1 MMDKKAV
8 DLVKLFEGCELS
20 AYRRPAGV
28 LTIGYGHT
36 RDVMQGD
43 VITQYTAE
51 KLLLEDLQSV
61 EDQVNQLVTVPLTTS
76 QRGALVSFAYDVGI
90 VDLKQSALLKRI
102 NERDPLAADE
112 FLKLNKATVKG
123 EKVVLDGLTRR
134 RKAERNLFLS

>member
-8 DLVKLFEGCELS
+8 DLVKLFEGCKLS
-20 AYRRPAGV
+20 AYRCPAGV

-76 QRGALVSFAYDVGI
+76 QRGALVSFAYNGGI
-90 VDLKQSALLKRI
+90 TNLKQSTLLKRI

-112 FLKLNKATVKG
+112 FLKWNKATVKG